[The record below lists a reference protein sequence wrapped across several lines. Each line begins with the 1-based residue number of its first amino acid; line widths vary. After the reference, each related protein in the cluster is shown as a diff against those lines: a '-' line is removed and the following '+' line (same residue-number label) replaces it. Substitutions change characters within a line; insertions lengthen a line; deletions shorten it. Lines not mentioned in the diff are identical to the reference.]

1 MGSTEVRK
9 HAIKSSHLRGFSLAM
24 TLVFAVI
31 LLLIGI
37 VITGLTTM
45 QSRYS
50 LERNSD
56 IITRQAAVAGVNKV
70 QQVLAGLDDLN
81 NAGTAISNLNGFLP
95 DTGAFYCIELLTTI
109 SPNTTV
115 ENIEIESHGFFRRDA
130 SRSIYDTDNR
140 SYEKVIRM
148 AFTIKDPKRSIST
161 TGSGRPMM
169 FSDLSSNLTSHL
181 DPLNPQYSKNQKV
194 FQDLKTRIDAVH
206 NTDYQYFSYYKV
218 FVSNTDIHGNI
229 GTDLLSMAQDFP
241 EKTPVL
247 LTSVRVLE
255 QSSETDWSDQTVNV
269 YIPEDASGAL
279 NARIRPNSIIPDNP
293 QRIDEKKVKDY
304 STLEIPETKN
314 KYTSISAPD
323 LVISNSNPAFQI
335 VTVIGSSSYEKIELN
350 GNVKLKLRG
359 GIRYVDTFIASSA
372 GNPVILDTAGLNDPD
387 NPAVFV
393 INKRL
398 ELNNVHI
405 NVNENA
411 VPSPNIT
418 SSQELKH
425 PGCVFFYINEKYHEG
440 TDVKYC
446 SAVIANSECNCI
458 FAGKA
463 DIFIG
468 STGSERCLIKG
479 SVSGNTVTVTGA
491 SSATDCCKVEYR
503 SSYAKK
509 IPVLS
514 TWEEL

>member
-95 DTGAFYCIELLTTI
+95 DTGAFYCIKLLTPVST
-109 SPNTTV
+109 STTV
-115 ENIEIESHGFFRRDA
+115 DNIEIESHGFFRRDA

-148 AFTIKDPKRSIST
+148 AFTIKDSKQAIST
-161 TGSGRPMM
+161 TGDGRPMK
-169 FSDLSSNLTSHL
+169 FSDLGSYLDSSNTA
-181 DPLNPQYSKNQKV
+181 NKTV
-194 FQDLKTRIDAVH
+194 FQDLKARIDAVH
-206 NTDYQYFSYYKV
+206 NTNYQYFSYYKV

-229 GTDLLSMAQDFP
+229 GTELLPMALDFAD
-241 EKTPVL
+241 KTPVL
-247 LTSVRVLE
+247 LTSIRVLK
-255 QSSETDWSDQTVNV
+255 QSSETDWSNQTVNV
-269 YIPEDASGAL
+269 HVPMDASGAL
-279 NARIRPNSIIPDNP
+279 NAKIIPNGIIPDNP

-314 KYTSISAPD
+314 KYTDISDED
-323 LVISNSNPAFQI
+323 LVISDNNPSFHSE
-335 VTVIGSSSYEKIELN
+335 TVIGSSSYERIELN
-350 GNVKLKLRG
+350 GNVTLKLRG

-372 GNPVILDTAGLNDPD
+372 GDPVILDADALNDPD

-405 NVNENA
+405 NVKENA
-411 VPSPNIT
+411 VPNPNIT

-425 PGCVFFYINEKYHEG
+425 PSCVFFYINDKYDEG
-440 TDVKYC
+440 ALTKYC

-463 DIFIG
+463 DVFVG

-479 SVSGNTVTVTGA
+479 SVTGNTVTVTGA
-491 SSATDCCKVEYR
+491 SNATDCCKVEYR
-503 SSYAKK
+503 SGYAKK
-509 IPVLS
+509 IPVLN

>member
-1 MGSTEVRK
+1 MGSTGIRK

-70 QQVLAGLDDLN
+70 QQVLAGLDELN
-81 NAGTAISNLNGFLP
+81 NAGTAVDNLNGFLP
-95 DTGAFYCIELLTTI
+95 DTGAFYCIKLLTPII
-109 SPNTTV
+109 SENIV
-115 ENIEIESHGFFRRDA
+115 KNIEIESHGFFRRDA

-148 AFTIKDPKRSIST
+148 AFIIKDPMRAISA
-161 TGSGRPMM
+161 TGKDRPMK
-169 FSDLSSNLTSHL
+169 FSNLGSYL
-181 DPLNPQYSKNQKV
+181 DSANTANKTV
-194 FQDLKTRIDAVH
+194 FQDLKARINAVH
-206 NTDYQYFSYYKV
+206 SLNYQTFSYYKV

-229 GTDLLSMAQDFP
+229 GTDLLP
-241 EKTPVL
+241 ELEILPEQTPVL
-247 LTSVRVLE
+247 LTSVRVLK
-255 QSSETDWSDQTVNV
+255 QSSETDWSNQTVNV
-269 YIPEDASGAL
+269 HVPEDASGAL
-279 NARIRPNSIIPDNP
+279 NAKIIPNGIIPDP
-293 QRIDEKKVKDY
+293 QQTIKEKKVKDY
-304 STLEIPETKN
+304 ITLKIPETKN
-314 KYTSISAPD
+314 KYPKISNPD
-323 LVISNSNPAFQI
+323 LIINNSDPACHI
-335 VTVIGSSSYEKIELN
+335 VTAVGSSSYEKIELN
-350 GNVKLKLRG
+350 GNVTLKLRG
-359 GIRYVDTFIASSA
+359 GIRYVDTFIASATSE
-372 GNPVILDTAGLNDPD
+372 PVILDAADLNDPD

-393 INKRL
+393 IKKRL

-405 NVNENA
+405 NVKENA
-411 VPSPNIT
+411 APNPNIT

-425 PGCVFFYINEKYHEG
+425 PSCIFFYINEKYTEG
-440 TDVKYC
+440 IDTKYC
-446 SAVIANSECNCI
+446 SAVITNSECNCT

-463 DIFIG
+463 DVFIG

-479 SVSGNTVTVTGA
+479 SVTGNTVTVTGA
-491 SSATDCCKVEYR
+491 SSAADCCKVEYR

-509 IPVLS
+509 IPVLN